1 MDVTPQE
8 LRSSEIKDSWRG
20 YDRDEVDDL
29 LERAAVTIE
38 SLTQEVQESQSRPA
52 PVAAAAVAAA
62 PPAEV
67 PLPSNRDDAEM
78 LQRTLLLAQRAA
90 DDAVN
95 EAQARAKQLLE
106 ESEAKAQTLVSDAEA
121 TARRIA
127 EGERRR
133 LETELLDL
141 SARREQLRS
150 DADALEEY
158 VAGYRDRIRS
168 AIEGDL
174 AKLGGDV
181 EPPTE
186 RPELH
191 DVEIPLERD
200 PAPSG
205 AVAAVIETAPAPAP
219 APAPVPAAAPDVDLT
234 DTRDSGGSSGDDAW
248 DSGPATRAIGGLAGG
263 GDTGA
268 EPSPFAAEASA
279 PRSPVAAPPR
289 PEPAEWPP
297 PAPTAEAPP
306 APSAT
311 SSGAAASAAASQAAP
326 QAAPAGDSWLSSSS
340 DSEWASSSEVWDAPA
355 PWERDGAATAAAP
368 PPAASLAS
376 DVPMEA
382 NAIDTDSLDDD
393 AFFASL
399 REAVRDD
406 APLGPRDDEQAQFF
420 DNSSEQDRRRFRR
433 RR

>member
-29 LERAAVTIE
+29 LERAAITIE
-38 SLTQEVQESQSRPA
+38 ALTQQLQEVQSRPVPTA
-52 PVAAAAVAAA
+52 PTAAA
-62 PPAEV
+62 PAEV
-67 PLPSNRDDAEM
+67 PLPSSRDDAEM

-106 ESEAKAQTLVSDAEA
+106 ESEAKAQALVSDAEA

-133 LETELLDL
+133 LEAELLDL
-141 SARREQLRS
+141 SARREQLRT
-150 DADALEEY
+150 DADALEAY
-158 VAGYRDRIRS
+158 VSGYRDRIRA

-174 AKLGGDV
+174 AKLGGEV
-181 EPPTE
+181 EPPSE

-191 DVEIPLERD
+191 DVEIPVERE
-200 PAPSG
+200 PAPT
-205 AVAAVIETAPAPAP
+205 AAVVAEPEPQID
-219 APAPVPAAAPDVDLT
+219 AAGGPDAST
-234 DTRDSGGSSGDDAW
+234 DEHEW
-248 DSGPATRAIGGLAGG
+248 DSGPSTHAIEGLDAAPPASAPTPAPG
-263 GDTGA
+263 
-268 EPSPFAAEASA
+268 PFAAEASA
-279 PRSPVAAPPR
+279 ARSPVAAPPR
-289 PEPAEWPP
+289 PEPAPEWPP
-297 PAPTAEAPP
+297 PAPVAD
-306 APSAT
+306 APSAP
-311 SSGAAASAAASQAAP
+311 AAES
-326 QAAPAGDSWLSSSS
+326 SWLSSDSDWTSS
-340 DSEWASSSEVWDAPA
+340 TAGWDAPA
-355 PWERDGAATAAAP
+355 PWEREGGT
-368 PPAASLAS
+368 PAAEPFAA

-406 APLGPRDDEQAQFF
+406 APLGPREEEQPAYF
-420 DNSSEQDRRRFRR
+420 DSAAEQERRRFRR

>member
-38 SLTQEVQESQSRPA
+38 SLTQEVQEAHSRPA
-52 PVAAAAVAAA
+52 PVAAPAAAA

-67 PLPSNRDDAEM
+67 PLPSSRDDAEM

-95 EAQARAKQLLE
+95 EAQARAKQMLE

-141 SARREQLRS
+141 SARREQLRA

-158 VAGYRDRIRS
+158 VAGYRGRIRS

-174 AKLGGDV
+174 AKLGGDI

-191 DVEIPLERD
+191 DVEIPMERD
-200 PAPSG
+200 PAPTG
-205 AVAAVIETAPAPAP
+205 PIAAVESAPAPAP
-219 APAPVPAAAPDVDLT
+219 LPAPASAPEVNRAAEPEAPAP
-234 DTRDSGGSSGDDAW
+234 SGDDAW
-248 DSGPATRAIGGLAGG
+248 DSGPATRAVDGLEGGAGG
-263 GDTGA
+263 SVRGA
-268 EPSPFAAEASA
+268 VAPSPSAAEASGH
-279 PRSPVAAPPR
+279 RSPVAAPPR

-297 PAPTAEAPP
+297 PAPTAEATP
-306 APSAT
+306 APT
-311 SSGAAASAAASQAAP
+311 
-326 QAAPAGDSWLSSSS
+326 AAPAGDSWLSSAS
-340 DSEWASSSEVWDAPA
+340 DDEWASSTTAWDAPA
-355 PWERDGAATAAAP
+355 PWERDSTPAGAPAAT
-368 PPAASLAS
+368 PAEAFASE
-376 DVPMEA
+376 VPMEA

-406 APLGPRDDEQAQFF
+406 APLGPRDDEQATFF
-420 DNSSEQDRRRFRR
+420 DGSSEQDRRRFRR

>member
-38 SLTQEVQESQSRPA
+38 SLNEELSNAKSRPA
-52 PVAAAAVAAA
+52 PIAAAAPA
-62 PPAEV
+62 PAPQAEV
-67 PLPSNRDDAEM
+67 PLPSSREDAEM

-106 ESEAKAQTLVSDAEA
+106 ESESKAQALVSDAEA

-133 LETELLDL
+133 LEAELLDL
-141 SARREQLRS
+141 SARREQLRA

-158 VAGYRDRIRS
+158 ATSYRDRIRA

-174 AKLGGDV
+174 AKLGGDI
-181 EPPTE
+181 EPPSE
-186 RPELH
+186 RPEIH
-191 DVEIPLERD
+191 DVDIPIERE
-200 PAPSG
+200 P
-205 AVAAVIETAPAPAP
+205 AVAAVVEPAPE
-219 APAPVPAAAPDVDLT
+219 VDLT
-234 DTRDSGGSSGDDAW
+234 SEPDAASASDDAW
-248 DSGPATRAIGGLAGG
+248 DSGPGTRAIGGLDGG
-263 GDTGA
+263 SDASASPG
-268 EPSPFAAEASA
+268 PNPFAAEASA
-279 PRSPVAAPPR
+279 ARSPVAAPPR
-289 PEPAEWPP
+289 PQAAEWPP
-297 PAPTAEAPP
+297 PAPAGAAPSAPAPATAPPP
-306 APSAT
+306 APTSESSWLSASESDWET
-311 SSGAAASAAASQAAP
+311 SAAA
-326 QAAPAGDSWLSSSS
+326 
-340 DSEWASSSEVWDAPA
+340 WDAPA
-355 PWERDGAATAAAP
+355 PWEHDASQPSAP
-368 PPAASLAS
+368 PRAQAFAS

-420 DNSSEQDRRRFRR
+420 DSSAEQDRRRFRR

>member
-38 SLTQEVQESQSRPA
+38 SLTQELADAKSRPA
-52 PVAAAAVAAA
+52 PAAAAA
-62 PPAEV
+62 PAEV
-67 PLPSNRDDAEM
+67 PLPSSREDAEM

-90 DDAVN
+90 DDAVA
-95 EAQARAKQLLE
+95 EAQARAKQMLE
-106 ESEAKAQTLVSDAEA
+106 ESEAKAQALVSDAEA

-133 LETELLDL
+133 LESELLDL
-141 SARREQLRS
+141 SARRDKLRA
-150 DADALEEY
+150 DADALEAY
-158 VAGYRDRIRS
+158 AAGYRERIRA

-174 AKLGGDV
+174 AKLEGEI
-181 EPPTE
+181 EPPAD

-191 DVEIPLERD
+191 EVELPVQRD
-200 PAPSG
+200 APT
-205 AVAAVIETAPAPAP
+205 AAVPVVESAPE
-219 APAPVPAAAPDVDLT
+219 VDLT
-234 DTRDSGGSSGDDAW
+234 SDPDAAPVSDDAW
-248 DSGPATRAIGGLAGG
+248 DAGPATRAIGGLESSS
-263 GDTGA
+263 
-268 EPSPFAAEASA
+268 EPKPFAAEASA
-279 PRSPVAAPPR
+279 TRSPLAAPPR

-297 PAPTAEAPP
+297 PAPAAQASP
-306 APSAT
+306 APT
-311 SSGAAASAAASQAAP
+311 
-326 QAAPAGDSWLSSSS
+326 AAPAPAPAPATTPAPADDSSWLSTS
-340 DSEWASSSEVWDAPA
+340 DSDWETSNTAWDSPA
-355 PWERDGAATAAAP
+355 PWEHEHDQAGSP
-368 PPAASLAS
+368 PPAAFAS

-382 NAIDTDSLDDD
+382 NAVDTDSLDDD

-406 APLGPRDDEQAQFF
+406 APLGPRDDEQAAYF
-420 DNSSEQDRRRFRR
+420 DRNAEQERRRFRR

>member
-8 LRSSEIKDSWRG
+8 LRSSEIKYSWRG

-38 SLTQEVQESQSRPA
+38 SLTQDLQEASSRPAPAMAAPA
-52 PVAAAAVAAA
+52 PVAAASA
-62 PPAEV
+62 AEV
-67 PLPSNRDDAEM
+67 PLPSSRDDADM

-95 EAQARAKQLLE
+95 EAQARSKQMLE

-181 EPPTE
+181 EPPSE
-186 RPELH
+186 RPEIH
-191 DVEIPLERD
+191 DVEIPVERD
-200 PAPSG
+200 PAPTA
-205 AVAAVIETAPAPAP
+205 AVAAVIETHPAPAPAP
-219 APAPVPAAAPDVDLT
+219 VPEPAPVPAAAPDVDLT
-234 DTRDSGGSSGDDAW
+234 DARDSGGTTGDDAW

-263 GDTGA
+263 ADSGA
-268 EPSPFAAEASA
+268 EP
-279 PRSPVAAPPR
+279 
-289 PEPAEWPP
+289 
-297 PAPTAEAPP
+297 
-306 APSAT
+306 
-311 SSGAAASAAASQAAP
+311 
-326 QAAPAGDSWLSSSS
+326 
-340 DSEWASSSEVWDAPA
+340 
-355 PWERDGAATAAAP
+355 
-368 PPAASLAS
+368 
-376 DVPMEA
+376 
-382 NAIDTDSLDDD
+382 
-393 AFFASL
+393 
-399 REAVRDD
+399 
-406 APLGPRDDEQAQFF
+406 
-420 DNSSEQDRRRFRR
+420 
-433 RR
+433 

>member
-38 SLTQEVQESQSRPA
+38 SLNQELSDAKSRPA
-52 PVAAAAVAAA
+52 PVATAAA
-62 PPAEV
+62 PAPTPQAEV
-67 PLPSNRDDAEM
+67 PLPSSREDAEM

-106 ESEAKAQTLVSDAEA
+106 ESESKAQALVSDAEA

-133 LETELLDL
+133 LEAELLDL
-141 SARREQLRS
+141 SARREQLRA

-158 VAGYRDRIRS
+158 VASYRDRIRA

-181 EPPTE
+181 EPPSE
-186 RPELH
+186 RPEIH
-191 DVEIPLERD
+191 DVEIPVERE
-200 PAPSG
+200 PAPT
-205 AVAAVIETAPAPAP
+205 APVAAVAEPAS
-219 APAPVPAAAPDVDLT
+219 DVDLT
-234 DTRDSGGSSGDDAW
+234 SEPDGAPTGEEAW
-248 DSGPATRAIGGLAGG
+248 DSGPATRAIGGLDGG
-263 GDTGA
+263 SDA
-268 EPSPFAAEASA
+268 NPSPFAAEASA
-279 PRSPVAAPPR
+279 DRSPIAAPPR
-289 PEPAEWPP
+289 PEPADWPP
-297 PAPTAEAPP
+297 PAPAAEAPP
-306 APSAT
+306 AS
-311 SSGAAASAAASQAAP
+311 ASAAAPQPAP
-326 QAAPAGDSWLSSSS
+326 GSESSWLSASES
-340 DSEWASSSEVWDAPA
+340 DWETSAAAWDAPA
-355 PWERDGAATAAAP
+355 PWEHDAAQPIAP
-368 PPAASLAS
+368 PPAQAFASG
-376 DVPMEA
+376 VPMEA
-382 NAIDTDSLDDD
+382 NAVDTDSLDDD

-420 DNSSEQDRRRFRR
+420 DSSAEQDRRRFRR